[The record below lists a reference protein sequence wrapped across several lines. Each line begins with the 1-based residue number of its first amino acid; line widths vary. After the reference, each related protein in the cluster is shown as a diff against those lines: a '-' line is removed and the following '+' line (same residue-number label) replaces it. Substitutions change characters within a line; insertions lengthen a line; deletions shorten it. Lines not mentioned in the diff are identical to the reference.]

1 MNTPQRSGVPQGRL
15 YVIPSLL
22 GVVPPEHVLPRRTID
37 IARGLAHFVV
47 ETPKAARQFLKT
59 LAPDRALQSI
69 ALGELNEHTPAH
81 RVAELLAPARSGHDL
96 GLISDAGCPGV
107 ADPGAVLV
115 AAAHKA
121 GIPVVPLVGPSAV
134 LLALMAS
141 GMNGQSFAFHGYLP
155 AKSAPRAAA
164 LRELDQEIARTG
176 ATQLFIETPYRND
189 ALVEAILLA
198 CRPELRLCLAVDLTL
213 PTEQVQNRTIAEW
226 RVAPRSS
233 LDRRPAI
240 FLLGAP

>member
-1 MNTPQRSGVPQGRL
+1 VNTPQRSGVPQGRL

-22 GVVPPEHVLPRRTID
+22 GVVPPEAVLPRRTID

-59 LAPDRALQSI
+59 LSPDRPLQSI
-69 ALGELNEHTPAH
+69 ALTELNEHTPAG
-81 RVAELLAPARSGHDL
+81 RAMELLAPARSGHDL

-115 AAAHKA
+115 AAAHQA
-121 GIPVVPLVGPSAV
+121 GISVVPLVGPSAV

-155 AKSAPRAAA
+155 AKPGPRDAA
-164 LRELDQEIARTG
+164 LRALDQTIARTG
-176 ATQLFIETPYRND
+176 ATQLFIETPYRNE
-189 ALVEAILLA
+189 ALVDAVVSV
-198 CRPELRLCLAVDLTL
+198 CRPESCFCIAVDLTL
-213 PTEQVQNRTIAEW
+213 PTEQVESRTIAAW
-226 RVAPRSS
+226 RAVPRPS
-233 LDRRPAI
+233 LAKRPAI